1 MVLSPVKSEWDKVSF
16 FSTLFLCPILDS
28 LLSTVP
34 GKWHAEIRLGLQEA
48 LVNAAKHGNNLD
60 PHKQVIVRFCFEE
73 GAYWW
78 IISDEGSGFHPP
90 VRGPAV
96 TGERAPHL
104 ERNHQELSTHLP
116 PVESESGRGM
126 FLLHQIFDRVVWNR
140 QGTELSLCKQLYC
153 QLAGVG
159 DSLPLATGSPKENR
173 EPLLL

>member
-1 MVLSPVKSEWDKVSF
+1 MVLSPIKSEWDKVSF
-16 FSTLFLCPILDS
+16 SSTLFLCPILDS
-28 LLSTVP
+28 LLSAVP
-34 GKWHAEIRLGLQEA
+34 SKWQTEIRLGLQEA

-90 VRGPAV
+90 ARDLASSNEKNRPDSFA
-96 TGERAPHL
+96 
-104 ERNHQELSTHLP
+104 QLP
-116 PVESESGRGM
+116 PMESESGRGM

-159 DSLPLATGSPKENR
+159 DSLPSGTTAPKEKR
-173 EPLLL
+173 EPLLT